1 MLQRGLGYSYYF
13 VGRHP
18 LHEQSRGLVCAYLM
32 VFVSQY
38 SDLILLISFQR
49 YFHSHFGYLSKK
61 NELNHTDLL
70 FLSHL
75 SVLLRLVDHVLVVEV
90 TEYILMAEVR
100 HVVDS
105 YFWMMQHQEVAS

>member
-1 MLQRGLGYSYYF
+1 MEKLRELLFPCLKHAMLVLQRGLGYSYYF
-13 VGRHP
+13 VGRHH

-75 SVLLRLVDHVLVVEV
+75 DELAEIAERRHGLLHVFL
-90 TEYILMAEVR
+90 
-100 HVVDS
+100 
-105 YFWMMQHQEVAS
+105 